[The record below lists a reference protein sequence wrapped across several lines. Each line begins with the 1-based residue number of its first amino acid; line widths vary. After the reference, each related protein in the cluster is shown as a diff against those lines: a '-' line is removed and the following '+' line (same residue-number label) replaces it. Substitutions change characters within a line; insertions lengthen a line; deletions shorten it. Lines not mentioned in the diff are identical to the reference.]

1 MCFGVLDFRNLTR
14 KILDVNQLVEVIG
27 SLFSAYLI
35 GSIPFGL
42 IFVWFIKRRDI
53 RNENSGR
60 TGGTNVM
67 RSAGFWA
74 GLITGLADF
83 SKAYLAVILARTLT
97 SGDPWIEAFAGLLS
111 VVGHNYSIFL
121 IERKGG
127 KIRFRGGA
135 GGGSSVGAATAMW
148 PTTALIVIPIGLL
161 ILFGLGFASVSTMS
175 IGLLIIGLFTYRAA
189 QGLGPWAYVVFGI
202 LVELL
207 LLWGLRPNI
216 ERLKQGKERLIGW
229 RAKQKQRMSKPQKT
243 ERA

>member
-1 MCFGVLDFRNLTR
+1 VLRGFNFCEVTR
-14 KILDVNQLVEVIG
+14 KILEVKDLFEAIG
-27 SLFSAYLI
+27 SLLIAYLI

-67 RSAGFWA
+67 RSAGFLA

-97 SGDPWIEAFAGLLS
+97 GGDPWIEAFAGLLS

-127 KIRFRGGA
+127 GILRRGCNCNVADIGIDNHPNRFIDLVRAWICICFNDFHRVTHNRIVHLSCGPRTWTLGLCCIWNPGRA
-135 GGGSSVGAATAMW
+135 PTPLGAA
-148 PTTALIVIPIGLL
+148 
-161 ILFGLGFASVSTMS
+161 S
-175 IGLLIIGLFTYRAA
+175 
-189 QGLGPWAYVVFGI
+189 QH
-202 LVELL
+202 
-207 LLWGLRPNI
+207 
-216 ERLKQGKERLIGW
+216 
-229 RAKQKQRMSKPQKT
+229 
-243 ERA
+243 